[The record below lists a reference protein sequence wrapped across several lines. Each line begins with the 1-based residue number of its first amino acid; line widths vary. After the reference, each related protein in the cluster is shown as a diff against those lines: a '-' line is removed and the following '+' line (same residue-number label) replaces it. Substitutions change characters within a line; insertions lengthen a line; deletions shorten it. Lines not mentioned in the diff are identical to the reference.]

1 MTEPNGQRGALR
13 PVSRPRLYKQLVERL
28 LAHIAEEG
36 LSAGQRLPTE
46 RELAAQLGVSR
57 ASVAQAVV
65 ALEVQGI
72 LSVRQGDGIYLVHQA
87 DPAQS
92 VRELIQRRQRLPDIL
107 EAREAIEVK
116 IASLAAARHTDRD
129 MADID
134 AALERM
140 ATQVAAGSHGFDG
153 DLTFHQAVT
162 RAARNPILTAMMSL
176 LAESIGETRRESLS
190 QAGRPVLSLAG
201 HRSIAEA
208 IRNRDP
214 KGAAQAA
221 LQHITLV
228 GEVALLTWEH
238 DDLPGTV
245 KARSPG
251 EPVPHPATT

>member
-1 MTEPNGQRGALR
+1 MAEPNGQRGALR

-28 LAHIAEEG
+28 LAHVSEEG

-92 VRELIQRRQRLPDIL
+92 VQELIARRQRLPDIL

-116 IASLAAARHTDRD
+116 ITSLAATRRTDQD
-129 MADID
+129 MASID
-134 AALERM
+134 AAVERM
-140 ATQVAAGSHGFDG
+140 ATDVAAGNHGFDG

-162 RAARNPILTAMMSL
+162 RAARNPILTAMMRL
-176 LAESIGETRRESLS
+176 LAESIGETRRESLA
-190 QAGRPVLSLAG
+190 QAGRPALSLAG

-214 KGAAQAA
+214 QGAALAA
-221 LQHITLV
+221 LQHISLV

-238 DDLPGTV
+238 DEPSGTEDLRSRVEPG
-245 KARSPG
+245 A
-251 EPVPHPATT
+251 PATT